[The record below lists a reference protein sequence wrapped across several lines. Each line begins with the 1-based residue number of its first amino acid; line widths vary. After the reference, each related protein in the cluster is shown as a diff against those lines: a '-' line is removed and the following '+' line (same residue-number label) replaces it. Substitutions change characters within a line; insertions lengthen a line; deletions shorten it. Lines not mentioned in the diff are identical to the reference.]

1 MGGCPGQSRGSR
13 SRSQGRS
20 SLADGKSSHH
30 RLLTALMGLVKIVKY
45 GGKEERDGVAAE
57 LEGRY
62 KTMMQSKYSKF
73 LMSKLIRHW

>member
-1 MGGCPGQSRGSR
+1 
-13 SRSQGRS
+13 
-20 SLADGKSSHH
+20 
-30 RLLTALMGLVKIVKY
+30 MGLVKIVKY